1 MIDRRTKNAQI
12 FSDTEKQ
19 YKTEPTLMAMVNASI
34 QAQCFIAESAKVAIP
49 VAQAQKKAQV
59 VVSGKRSLEAA
70 EPYAKQGKKVCV
82 LNFASASN
90 PGGGVVNGSSAQEE
104 CICRCTTLYPC
115 LNTSAMW
122 DAFYMPHRKA
132 NDPLYNNDCIYTP
145 DVGVFKSDIN
155 FPELLP
161 KAEWWNVNILT
172 CAAPN
177 LRERPSNAMNPN
189 AGTTAVKIS
198 ATELEKLLT
207 SRVRRI
213 FEVAVANGNKVLIL
227 GAFGC
232 GAFRNPPELVAKV
245 FRNVMQDYLGYF
257 ETIEYAVYHTEREI
271 ANFEAFSKEMSP
283 RTWDGYKAHVKAV
296 DPSAYDENFNKK

>member
-19 YKTEPTLMAMVNASI
+19 YKTEPTLMAAVNASI
-34 QAQCFIAESAKVAIP
+34 QAQCFIAESAKVTIP
-49 VAQAQKKAQV
+49 VAQITNKAKI

-122 DAFYMPHRKA
+122 NAFYMPHRKA
-132 NDPLYNNDCIYTP
+132 NNPLYNNDCIYTP
-145 DVGVFKSDIN
+145 DVCVFKSDIN
-155 FPELLP
+155 FPEPLS
-161 KAEWWNVNILT
+161 KTEWWNVNILT
-172 CAAPN
+172 CAALN

-189 AGTTAVKIS
+189 AGTTAAKIS

-213 FEVAVANGNKVLIL
+213 FEVAVANGNEVLIL

-245 FRNVMQDYLGYF
+245 FRNVMQDFLGYF
-257 ETIEYAVYHTEREI
+257 EVIEYAVYHTEREL

-283 RTWDGYKAHVKAV
+283 RT
-296 DPSAYDENFNKK
+296 

>member
-1 MIDRRTKNAQI
+1 MIDRRTRNAEI
-12 FSDTEKQ
+12 FQDTERR
-19 YKTEPTLMAMVNASI
+19 YRTDSTLAAVVNASI
-34 QAQCFIAESAKVAIP
+34 AAQTFIAEKESVDIP
-49 VAQAQKKAQV
+49 VAQTANKAKI

-90 PGGGVVNGSSAQEE
+90 PGGGVVHGSSAQEE

-115 LNTSAMW
+115 LNLSAMW

-132 NDPLYNNDCIYTP
+132 DNPLYNNDCIYTP
-145 DVGVFKSDIN
+145 NVCVFKSDTN
-155 FPELLP
+155 FPEPLP

-189 AGTTAVKIS
+189 AGSTAAKIS

-207 SRVRRI
+207 SRIRRI
-213 FEVAVANGNKVLIL
+213 FEVAVANGNEVLIL

-232 GAFRNPPELVAKV
+232 GAFRNPPELVARV
-245 FRNVMQDYLGYF
+245 FWKVMQDYLCYF

-271 ANFEAFSKEMSP
+271 ANFEAFKNAMSP
-283 RTWDGYKAHVKAV
+283 
-296 DPSAYDENFNKK
+296 KK

>member
-1 MIDRRTKNAQI
+1 MEA
-12 FSDTEKQ
+12 
-19 YKTEPTLMAMVNASI
+19 VNASI
-34 QAQCFIAESAKVAIP
+34 QAQCFIAESAKVEVP
-49 VAQAQKKAQV
+49 VAQTQTKAKV

-115 LNTSAMW
+115 LNTSEMW

-132 NDPLYNNDCIYTP
+132 NNPLYNNDCIYTP
-145 DVGVFKSDIN
+145 NVCVFKSDIN
-155 FPELLP
+155 FPEPLP

-189 AGTTAVKIS
+189 AGTTAAKIS

-213 FEVAVANGNKVLIL
+213 FEVAVANGNEVLIL

-283 RTWDGYKAHVKAV
+283 RT
-296 DPSAYDENFNKK
+296 